1 MSSNVPALRTALLAI
16 PLVAALQACGGGGSS
31 APSAPPAAPPA
42 PPPSGGLDP
51 ALERAKAAIAA
62 DTCFAQAQTS
72 GCNWTEH
79 AYAPREFAME
89 RSSGEAIMIVDEFA
103 TLPLRAYRFRNRI
116 KAYYRVAPGGLAA
129 ATGGWRL
136 PTVLAQVLDQYSGP
150 GHVAAQPLGPLSSAI
165 AARYPVLDLD
175 STGHGSYVFSV
186 LVDSNPHQPLVL
198 VHGINLAEAAPAD
211 YCDASGSPDA
221 QARLLVAS
229 QTVADKLRAVMAE
242 HNVRFIN
249 YSQGHSLQVLAEN
262 WPKVCKT
269 AVPAEPVLRAKLA
282 AYGPMYKVLFAT
294 PGVITAHAGADGN
307 SALDFPYDQASPEW
321 PNRLRVGFFTS
332 LKSGLDPEGRGD
344 ISSLTAWPDG
354 GRADIYVNT
363 GVMPAR
369 PYAFGDTPLLQVDP
383 YGVGLFPI
391 SAPTTSWVTPL
402 ALTRLINLRY
412 SRFEGQAMNDTL
424 VQQVLSGA
432 VPQGCAGQPDGRCRF
447 QDPLLHG
454 QVEAVRLGYRPLRY
468 TP

>member
-1 MSSNVPALRTALLAI
+1 MSSNTPALRTALLAI
-16 PLVAALQACGGGGSS
+16 PLIAALQACGGGGS
-31 APSAPPAAPPA
+31 PSAPPAAPPE
-42 PPPSGGLDP
+42 PPPLGGP
-51 ALERAKAAIAA
+51 GAALERARSAIAA

-89 RSSGEAIMIVDEFA
+89 RNTGEAIMIVDEFA

-116 KAYYRVAPGGLAA
+116 KGFYRVTASGLGD
-129 ATGGWRL
+129 ATGSWRL
-136 PTVLAQVLDQYSGP
+136 PAVLAQVLDQYSGP
-150 GHVAAQPLGPLSSAI
+150 AHVAAQTLAPLSSAI

-175 STGHGSYVFSV
+175 STGHGSYVFS
-186 LVDSNPHQPLVL
+186 LLADSNPHQPLVL

-211 YCDASGSPDA
+211 YCDATGSPA
-221 QARLLVAS
+221 VQARLLAAS
-229 QTVADKLRAVMAE
+229 QAVADKLRAVMAE

-249 YSQGHSLQVLAEN
+249 YSQGHSVSVLVEN

-282 AYGPMYKVLFAT
+282 AYGPMYKVLFGT
-294 PGVITAHAGADGN
+294 PGVITAHAAADGN
-307 SALDFPYDQASPEW
+307 SALDFPYDQASPDW

-332 LKSGLDPEGRGD
+332 LKSGLDAEGRGD
-344 ISSLTAWPDG
+344 VGSLTAWPAG

-363 GVMPAR
+363 GVMPTR
-369 PYAFGDTPLLQVDP
+369 PFAYGETPLLQLDT

-402 ALTRLINLRY
+402 ALTRLINVRY
-412 SRFEGQAMNDTL
+412 SQFDGQAMSDTL
-424 VQQVLSGA
+424 VQQVLAGA
-432 VPQGCAGQPDGRCRF
+432 VPARCADQPGGRCHF